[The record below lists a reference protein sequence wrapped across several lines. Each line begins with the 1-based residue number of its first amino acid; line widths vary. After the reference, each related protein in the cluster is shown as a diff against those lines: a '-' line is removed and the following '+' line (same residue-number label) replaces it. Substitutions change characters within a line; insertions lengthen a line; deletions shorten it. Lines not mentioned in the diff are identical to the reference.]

1 LLSRIFDSFQV
12 TAFRWLWA
20 NATVH
25 SLGQNMEMLAQGWLV
40 LEVTGSP
47 FWVGAVAGARGAGMV
62 VSAPLGGVLA
72 DRLDRRWSVFV
83 LQLVRALLLV
93 GLGLDVLF
101 GETVLWRV
109 LGAVFLIG
117 VFQGLYLP
125 ANNSLIFDIVG
136 ERRVLNAM
144 AARATSFNVARIL
157 GSLAAGAMIVAFST
171 SSVFLVVGGSMFI
184 APLLLLPITSIA
196 PRLGSTQ
203 PFWANLKAGVGYAVR
218 SGPVRA
224 LLALSI
230 VMEMFGFS
238 YVVILP
244 VFAENVLHVGASG
257 LGYLSAAGGGGA
269 MIGSLAVAALGDF
282 EHKIRLLLVTAGA
295 AGVALLLFAFS
306 PWFAASLALSVVVG
320 AALMSYDATMAALLQ
335 LVSVP
340 GMRGRIQGLYGLTF
354 GFNHLGGFLVGA
366 VAVVATPPIALAAG
380 SVAMVAF
387 VVGLV
392 RVDRS
397 LAQDQSRGE

>member
-1 LLSRIFDSFQV
+1 
-12 TAFRWLWA
+12 
-20 NATVH
+20 
-25 SLGQNMEMLAQGWLV
+25 
-40 LEVTGSP
+40 
-47 FWVGAVAGARGAGMV
+47 
-62 VSAPLGGVLA
+62 
-72 DRLDRRWSVFV
+72 

>member
-1 LLSRIFDSFQV
+1 MLNRIFDSFQV

-20 NATVH
+20 NATVQ

-40 LEVTGSP
+40 LEITGSP
-47 FWVGAVAGARGAGMV
+47 FWVGAVAGARGVGMV
-62 VSAPLGGVLA
+62 ISAPLGGVMA

-101 GETVLWRV
+101 GGTALWRV
-109 LGAVFLIG
+109 LGAVGLIG

-136 ERRVLNAM
+136 EGRVLNAM

-171 SSVFLVVGGSMFI
+171 PSVFLVVGGSMLV
-184 APLLLLPITSIA
+184 APLLLLPITSVA
-196 PRLGSTQ
+196 PRSASTQ

-224 LLALSI
+224 LLVLSI

-257 LGYLSAAGGGGA
+257 LGYLSAAAGGGA
-269 MIGSLAVAALGDF
+269 MIGSLAVAALGDYK
-282 EHKIRLLLVTAGA
+282 HKIRLLLATAGA
-295 AGVALLLFAFS
+295 AGIAILLFAFS
-306 PWFAASLALSVVVG
+306 PWFAASLALSVVIG

-335 LVSVP
+335 LVSVRS
-340 GMRGRIQGLYGLTF
+340 MRGRIQGLYGLTF

-366 VAVVATPPIALAAG
+366 IAVVATPPIALAVG
-380 SVAMVAF
+380 SAAMVAF

-392 RVDRS
+392 RADGS
-397 LAQDQSRGE
+397 LSSNQARGD

>member
-1 LLSRIFDSFQV
+1 MLSRIFDSFQV

>member
-1 LLSRIFDSFQV
+1 
-12 TAFRWLWA
+12 
-20 NATVH
+20 
-25 SLGQNMEMLAQGWLV
+25 MEMLAQGWLV